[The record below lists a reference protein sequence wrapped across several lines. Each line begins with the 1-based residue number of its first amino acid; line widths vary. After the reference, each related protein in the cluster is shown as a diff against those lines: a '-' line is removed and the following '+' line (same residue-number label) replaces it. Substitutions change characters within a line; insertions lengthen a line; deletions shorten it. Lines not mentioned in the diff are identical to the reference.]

1 MAVAPLA
8 TREDLRLRLAAFG
21 PQHAD
26 AVAAW
31 APTPE
36 ALRWLAPSTSFP
48 LTADGVCAWQR
59 PHTRAFVLVTRGGA
73 GPLGYGEL
81 NPMKADPMHFWLGHI
96 VVDPRLRGRGLGLAL
111 VRRLLD
117 VARFEHR
124 ATRVSL
130 IVFPENRGAI
140 RCYESAGFDRA
151 GDEVHR
157 FPACETP
164 TLLQRY
170 EWRP

>member
-1 MAVAPLA
+1 M
-8 TREDLRLRLAAFG
+8 RLSAFS

-48 LTADGVCAWQR
+48 LTASGVSAWQR
-59 PHTRAFVLVTRGGA
+59 PHTRAFVLLTRSGA
-73 GPLGYGEL
+73 GPLGYGEI
-81 NPMKADPMHFWLGHI
+81 NPMKADPRHFWLGHI
-96 VVDPRLRGRGLGLAL
+96 VVDPRLRGRGLGRVL
-111 VRRLLD
+111 VHRLLD
-117 VARFEHR
+117 VARFEYR

-151 GDEVHR
+151 GDELHR
-157 FPACETP
+157 FSACETP
-164 TLLQRY
+164 MLLQRY
-170 EWRP
+170 EWHP